1 MTTMINPS
9 DLADL
14 LCLDDLYVDYD
25 TGEIFYR
32 PDSLHL
38 LIILAALGKITVG
51 RDEFH
56 QPTFFIPDL
65 NISSLEQYCK
75 SYPSDPQC
83 KCYEV

>member
-1 MTTMINPS
+1 MLNFY

-14 LCLDDLYVDYD
+14 LSLDGSSVDYD
-25 TGEIFYR
+25 TGEVFYR
-32 PDSLHL
+32 PESLHL
-38 LIILAALGKITVG
+38 MIMLAALGKITIG

-65 NISSLEQYCK
+65 NISTIEQYCEA
-75 SYPSDPQC
+75 YPSDPQC

>member
-1 MTTMINPS
+1 MINPS

-14 LCLDDLYVDYD
+14 LCMDDLYVDYD

-38 LIILAALGKITVG
+38 LIILAVLGKITIG
-51 RDEFH
+51 RDEFN

-65 NISSLEQYCK
+65 HISSLEQYCK

>member
-1 MTTMINPS
+1 MINPS